1 MILADIGNTHFHI
14 FDNGEVLHLSYE
26 DAISLYFDKK
36 IYYISVK
43 SDFVLDNPNWEDI
56 SKLVYLDGEYK
67 GMGVDRKALCL
78 SRDNGIFVDAGSA
91 ITVDI
96 VIDRVYIGGF
106 ILLGINAY
114 LKAYREISNVLNI
127 ELNRDINLE
136 VLPKNTV
143 DSISYGIIAPI
154 KSIIDSYDTTLPL
167 YFTGGDGEFLS
178 SFFEDSF
185 YNDKILFDG
194 LMSIINSKKLQ

>member
-1 MILADIGNTHFHI
+1 
-14 FDNGEVLHLSYE
+14 
-26 DAISLYFDKK
+26 
-36 IYYISVK
+36 
-43 SDFVLDNPNWEDI
+43 
-56 SKLVYLDGEYK
+56 
-67 GMGVDRKALCL
+67 
-78 SRDNGIFVDAGSA
+78 
-91 ITVDI
+91 
-96 VIDRVYIGGF
+96 
-106 ILLGINAY
+106 
-114 LKAYREISNVLNI
+114 
-127 ELNRDINLE
+127 LE

-167 YFTGGDGEFLS
+167 GFTGGDGEFLS